1 MDSWEISQDFVSCL
15 HKTSNQTLVQLY
27 FSFAAE
33 VINYLTWKTLA
44 NTILQNH
51 QWINKIHRV
60 FTALKR
66 IIIEDLKRCRAREW
80 ELNGASCCFTDSFRA
95 IWNYI
100 LITFSFLFGWK
111 ISRDRFIVHIRGCQ
125 LVMLKW
131 FDGNRFENSIDFWL
145 SGWVEWNLT
154 FSSTLKGEWV
164 WKKEKWL
171 EILEFFWRK
180 LKT

>member
-1 MDSWEISQDFVSCL
+1 MNADSLLYHKFVVTADEKRFKLRGTLIINFKSPLSRLPSDRNSMNFSWVYWSFDRFEICFTIFTRSGLDSWEISQDFVSCL

-51 QWINKIHRV
+51 QWINKIHRA
-60 FTALKR
+60 FTALIR

-80 ELNGASCCFTDSFRA
+80 ELNGASCCFSDSFRA

-100 LITFSFLFGWK
+100 LITF
-111 ISRDRFIVHIRGCQ
+111 
-125 LVMLKW
+125 
-131 FDGNRFENSIDFWL
+131 
-145 SGWVEWNLT
+145 
-154 FSSTLKGEWV
+154 
-164 WKKEKWL
+164 
-171 EILEFFWRK
+171 
-180 LKT
+180 